1 MIKFPFSAPT
11 LPNGRTLISV
21 SSGFLEIRI
30 PLGLP
35 GFQGKVSPGPPC
47 HHPPCWHHRGVPTPT
62 IFCHIVLVPPAHWLP
77 ELRLCYS
84 QKHRV
89 QAAVL
94 TLSWASRNSE
104 GLCED
109 LHIPYSAGHFLG
121 LNLHAL
127 CLSFSKLPGV
137 PSFLPQ
143 TCPKAMQG
151 TEILPKGPPLPIFL
165 LPTLTSTLE
174 ELFPFCLFSFF
185 FSTHHI
191 FSVL

>member
-11 LPNGRTLISV
+11 LLNGRTLISV

-47 HHPPCWHHRGVPTPT
+47 CHPPCWHHRGVPTPT
-62 IFCHIVLVPPAHWLP
+62 VFCHIVLVPPAHWLP
-77 ELRLCYS
+77 EPRLCYS

-104 GLCED
+104 GLSED
-109 LHIPYSAGHFLG
+109 LHIPHSAGHFLG

-127 CLSFSKLPGV
+127 YLSFSKLPWGAII
-137 PSFLPQ
+137 PPPDL
-143 TCPKAMQG
+143 AQG
-151 TEILPKGPPLPIFL
+151 HTGHRNSSQR
-165 LPTLTSTLE
+165 PTS
-174 ELFPFCLFSFF
+174 P
-185 FSTHHI
+185 HI
-191 FSVL
+191 SSPHSDFHA